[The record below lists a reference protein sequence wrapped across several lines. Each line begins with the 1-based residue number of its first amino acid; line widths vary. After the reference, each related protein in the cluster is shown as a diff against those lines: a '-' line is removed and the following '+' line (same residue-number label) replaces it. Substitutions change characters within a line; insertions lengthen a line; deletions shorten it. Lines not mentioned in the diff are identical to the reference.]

1 VPKPD
6 LRRSLPTGLTGL
18 AGIACLACCAIPLLL
33 AAGVLGGV
41 GWAAFGQ
48 FLPGTALA
56 LALAVAAGGTWWWAS
71 RHRHTSN
78 CAAGDCA
85 CAQQTNDNPPGE
97 MSVPSGP

>member
-33 AAGVLGGV
+33 AAGVLGGA
-41 GWAAFGQ
+41 GWAAFDQ
-48 FLPGTALA
+48 FLPGTA

>member
-56 LALAVAAGGTWWWAS
+56 LAVAAGGTWWWAS

-78 CAAGDCA
+78 CAAGGDCA